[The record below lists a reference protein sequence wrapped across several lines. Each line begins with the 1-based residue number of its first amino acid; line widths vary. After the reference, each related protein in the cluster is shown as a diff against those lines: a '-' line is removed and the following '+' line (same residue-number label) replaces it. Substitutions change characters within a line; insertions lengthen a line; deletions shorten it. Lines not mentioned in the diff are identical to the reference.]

1 MTTVIILG
9 HGGYASA
16 VRRNLSMLVGDP
28 EGFRYV
34 DFNEQDD
41 LNILKDNIAAALE
54 GIEGGVLFACDLAG
68 GSPFRE
74 TAALCIDRDDR
85 AVVAGL
91 NTSAYAEVTLNT
103 ELAPRELAQLAM
115 DVAKETIMMF
125 PLPQEE

>member
-16 VRRNLSMLVGDP
+16 VRRNLSMLVGEPQD
-28 EGFRYV
+28 FRYV

-41 LNILKDNIAAALE
+41 LNILRENIAAALE
-54 GIEGGVLFACDLAG
+54 GIAGDVLFACDLAG

-74 TAALCIDRDDR
+74 SAALCIDKPER

-91 NTSAYAEVTLNT
+91 NTSAYAEITLNT
-103 ELAPRELAQLAM
+103 ELSAKELAKMAI
-115 DVAKETIMMF
+115 DVAKDTIMMF
-125 PLPQEE
+125 PPENE